1 MLTHEVR
8 LLGDGASQD
17 SSSNAIG
24 MLLGIAAV
32 VGVFAFVAG
41 REGQRNQRAR
51 ASTARKPPIV
61 GVFRQ
66 PLKGARRAIRRLTR
80 RFR

>member
-8 LLGDGASQD
+8 LLGDGSAPAS

-24 MLLGIAAV
+24 MLIAIGAV

-41 REGQRNQRAR
+41 REGQRNVRAR
-51 ASTARKPPIV
+51 EERKPPIV

-66 PLKGARRAIRRLTR
+66 PLKGVKRGWRRLKR